1 MSAFKLDD
9 GLFFMKTAI
18 IEIRSFDHVIGTCF
32 SEMGMNE
39 HCVDIDFTK
48 IEKLNYSYV
57 DGAFFTKNTNYD
69 HLLYSASKAISDHLV
84 RFFYNTYN
92 CPQL

>member
-1 MSAFKLDD
+1 M
-9 GLFFMKTAI
+9 
-18 IEIRSFDHVIGTCF
+18 GTYF

-39 HCVDIDFTK
+39 HCVDIDSTK
-48 IEKLNYSYV
+48 IENLNYSYV

-69 HLLYSASKAISDHLV
+69 HLSYSASKASRDHLV
-84 RFFYNTYN
+84 RFFYGTYN